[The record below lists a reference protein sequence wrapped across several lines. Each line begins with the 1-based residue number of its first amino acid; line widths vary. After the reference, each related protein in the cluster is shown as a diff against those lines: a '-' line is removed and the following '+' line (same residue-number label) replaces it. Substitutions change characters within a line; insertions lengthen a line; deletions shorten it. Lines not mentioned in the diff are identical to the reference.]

1 MGLKINYIIVLD
13 NKEQYIVLKEAM
25 YYGKKYFLAMELNE
39 QREVISSKIAILEE
53 HVSGL
58 DTYVSKVVDGDLI
71 TVLTR
76 MFKAQMRSLEKN
88 WIIVHFF
95 DIIIRHIGR

>member
-1 MGLKINYIIVLD
+1 MGLKINYIIVLE

-25 YYGKKYFLAMELNE
+25 YYGKKYFLAMGLDDNK
-39 QREVISSKIAILEE
+39 QVISSKVVILEE
-53 HVSGL
+53 HVSGF

-76 MFKAQMRSLEKN
+76 MFKAQM
-88 WIIVHFF
+88 
-95 DIIIRHIGR
+95 